1 MATSSNRLTLP
12 VAIAIGFAL
21 ILASGAS
28 LFLFWF
34 LILNKTDVPVFVGET
49 LAESR
54 TLAASAD
61 LVVDVGTATFSDTVE
76 KGLIASQSPAA
87 GETVNKDST
96 VLIIPSLGPE
106 LTTVKANIDIS
117 SIVLDN
123 FDVFS
128 SLSNLCS
135 YNLLLTIGIYDRIR
149 LQDEDF
155 KQVGDKATNF
165 KIDPSNGR
173 YLPCEFSIEFKNVP
187 MNRDRYRLTT
197 DPSRRDNDGSWFTNQ
212 EMRDLNWVMSIG

>member
-1 MATSSNRLTLP
+1 

-21 ILASGAS
+21 ILASGVS

-34 LILNKTDVPVFVGET
+34 LIFNKTDVPVFVGET

-54 TLAASAD
+54 TLAVSAN
-61 LVVDVGTATFSDTVE
+61 LVIDVGTATFSDTVE

-87 GETVNKDST
+87 GETVKKDST
-96 VLIIPSLGPE
+96 VIIIPSLGPE

-123 FDVFS
+123 FDVFR
-128 SLSNLCS
+128 SLSNFCS
-135 YNLLLTIGIYDRIR
+135 YNLLLTIGIYDRMH
-149 LQDEDF
+149 LQDEEF
-155 KQVGDKATNF
+155 KQVGDNATNF
-165 KIDPSNGR
+165 KTDPSNGT

-197 DPSRRDNDGSWFTNQ
+197 DSSRRDNDGSWFTNQ
-212 EMRDLNWVMSIG
+212 EMRDRNWVLSLG